1 MRHTRLFTLWLM
13 LLMAVSA
20 TAQESNKLYL
30 GDVSGMLSLPVDLPF
45 YVENTSDAIVALQA
59 DVIMPQGMT
68 LQTSESYVTYDKTR
82 LADHRVSVNKLSESA
97 FGARTYRVIMLS
109 ATNRPISANRGMLFA
124 VQAVIASDAPMTTGQ
139 SYPIEVRNVVLS
151 DIDGNNLVT
160 EYDGGSVTIA
170 PSPDFTV
177 SNPRIVVAE
186 GGSEVSKL
194 DPFTDITVAWTVN
207 NVGSADS
214 QGGWN
219 EQMMLVS
226 TTTGETVAMGTARHI
241 TETLAAG
248 QSRDYT
254 GLFSVPRIPG
264 MDGQVKLQVQLV
276 PGSESGEKAEYQQNN
291 TTQSTASYNLSKRLY
306 LVAHNPE
313 ITEAG
318 KDYKGQDRTASAS
331 FTLER
336 SGSRVSA
343 MDFPISAVIPEGET
357 RLSLSSTNA
366 HFYSGGSSYY
376 FYMNVAND
384 DLLNG
389 AEVSYDI
396 NVAAANGYQAVGAT
410 CKVIDDEHPHLSLTL
425 GLYELY
431 EGNEVTLTVKS
442 DDGVPA
448 TDVSIQLL
456 SDQPE
461 RFSMPSTVTLP
472 AGQST
477 VSTTIKVLDDDDV
490 APDLRVKF
498 TAVADGYNNG
508 EVMANLYDDDMP
520 ELTLTV
526 GPTTVSEA
534 AGINAAFA
542 TLSRDAAHLNSELTI
557 ETTTDNDG
565 ILYSPR
571 HIFTMPKGTQQ
582 VTFPLNTVDNG
593 VVDGDHEVT
602 LTAAVYYR
610 SCSCQ
615 ETGKAAGK
623 VQSVIT
629 VVDDDGP
636 ALTLIAK
643 NPNMLEGTDQNEF
656 VVKRNDAPDNDLVVN
671 IRATTGDFSGL
682 TFPATVTIPQ
692 GTTETS
698 FNVSVARND
707 VSDDSHIITM
717 KATAEGYSQGTC
729 WVQTTDQTL
738 PDATIALEV
747 LSDEV
752 FATIPAR
759 LRATIHNYG
768 YAPLPA
774 KTPCVILV
782 NDHTVYEFQTTEA
795 LEPGGIA
802 ELTVEIM
809 TALSDHPGEISVSAY
824 VNEGNVKKEVNY
836 NNNDSEAVKVNVL
849 SLLRV
854 TEIKSDHGDNGMYSS
869 LVPVIISGKTTGM
882 VNREADLEVYIVQGG
897 TRLTIKTKTDEEGNF
912 SVEWTPTLG
921 MAGIFGIG
929 ACMPGEDTR
938 EAMNTVQLYG
948 MRRATGNFMTHEME
962 VGQTITGYM
971 DIVNPGNM
979 PLSGIKAEMQGA
991 PDNIE
996 FHINEIS
1003 GLAAG
1008 ETRRME
1014 YTIKGLTP
1022 SATYDDWQT
1031 LNLRFKSNENAL
1043 MLQTIYFVVY
1053 PATPELKASIS
1064 DINTT
1069 MIKGDVRNYEF
1080 TLRNEGR
1087 QETGTIDI
1095 DLGDMQWLTTATPQR
1110 MASLAT
1116 GEEATVVLQMRP
1128 TADMELNSITKGNIC
1143 IIAANGGGLSLP
1155 LRVECVSERTA
1166 NFTVD
1171 VWDEFT
1177 ANPTEGETEGPHV
1190 EGATVAILHPVTQ
1203 QLLHQAVT
1211 DATGMVTFENLN
1223 EGKYILKVT
1232 HPKHESYLDYV
1243 LVSPGRAMKQR
1254 AFIPYSAIT
1263 VTMTYEPTEVE
1274 DVYNIVTNMTYET
1287 NVPKPVVKMDM
1298 PDQVLLD
1305 EIQTPYI
1312 FYATLTNVGLIT
1324 ARDARFEIERENG
1337 PYRFTPLIEGPW
1349 NILPQQ
1355 SVVIPVE
1362 ITKVTDGTAQARG
1375 AWGTPMRK
1383 VDFENDAY
1391 DCALSAVAKYRGSCD
1406 AFGGSDEDEVSRLM
1420 KTSTGCQSIAALV
1433 DVIHKIGSTLGIG
1446 GTSGGKK
1453 HEPIGKGGGKTYGSN
1468 AGTKSCDPCLYDHA
1482 KDYMK
1487 AASGLRK
1494 KKGRAKAAAVLLRP
1508 CQGPLGWP
1516 SGKPMKAPMKIEE
1529 DEEELDDQEIEALT
1543 TQQLITYYGEMVA
1556 QLNEGG
1562 EEPIKVPGYYR
1573 ENPATYEI
1581 PAWQPSYL
1589 KSWTLNAMVAHEMN
1603 YHELAYVYYVM
1614 GNPNFP
1620 EIETEEASNL
1630 VTAARKGIGT
1640 LTDAEKAALHPAALN
1655 DEQYA
1660 AVLERLTDFTTED
1673 NALCTQL
1680 ETRMRQVQ
1688 MKINRKGYADA
1699 KALFDD
1705 EAAIAYAQLTDN
1717 SRNSVCATVKLQIN
1731 QEMTMTR
1738 QAVRGTLTVVNG
1750 SESAAM
1756 TNVRLNLKV
1765 TDPDGNIA
1773 TSRIMEIHTES
1784 LEGFTGELDFESG
1797 WSLGAKQTGVANI
1810 IFIPTKYAAPT
1821 VPLQYTFAGTISFV
1835 DPFTGREITR
1845 ELETERLTVSPSPE
1859 LDLTYFMQRDILGD
1873 DPLTEEVEPI
1883 VPAQFTLLINNKG
1896 YGDATKVKMVTN
1908 QPEIIENERGL
1919 LAEFAIESSQL
1930 NGGDKTLALGSSV
1943 ATDFGT
1949 IPAHSQAYA
1958 QWWMTSRFTGHFIDY
1973 NVAATHVTSFDN
1985 PDLSLLDQ
1993 VTIHEL
1999 IHQIKMPGGD
2009 TQNPPLI
2016 GFMVNDEE
2024 DSHDTPDILYLSDG
2038 TTLPIHKAMSAQATK
2053 RSDTEY
2059 TLEVVTSA
2067 AGWNYG
2073 YIPDPTGGTRKLLS
2087 IRRSDGTVLPTI
2099 NFWQT
2104 DRTLRDSFQPIYE
2117 NLLHF
2122 CDDMALTNQTNVQYI
2137 LTFEDR
2143 PKDILAVSSIS
2154 GLPNANEFTRTP
2166 VGMVTVTFNKAI
2178 NPATFDYHDLT
2189 MMHEGTT
2196 VDLSGIT
2203 ISDPLDNSN
2212 ESRTFQFDLS
2222 SLTTL
2227 DGYYSLAVQTAD
2239 IDDAQGYHGETGK
2252 TSGWIQLSD
2261 GQCNLTVKVSPEG
2274 AGTVTPQTAKHDFY
2288 GDVAMTATANEGY
2301 TFVRWSKN
2309 DELLSEASSFT
2320 YAMAGPATLTAEF
2333 TPKQYMIEVAVVDE
2347 DGNATDMG
2355 TIEGGSGLYNYDQQ
2369 ITMKATAKTGYY
2381 FAGWKHGGT
2390 IVSTDDELTVTVKGA
2405 DTYQA
2410 VFGVLAFVEAQLSEL
2425 SNDNVSVF
2433 SNPRGEYYRVTMD
2446 RKLSQGQWN
2455 TFCVPFDISEQQI
2468 NKTWGYN
2475 TSLAVL
2481 KSVDTDGT
2489 MNFEYAWN
2497 IKAGVAYLIKP
2508 ECTVENPVLEYKG
2521 NLKLA
2526 PQPVPTAIG
2535 DYNYIGIYS
2544 PYTWTGVDEWYFGVK
2559 TSQLIKVK
2567 QSLVGQNLNGFRA
2580 YFLLPS
2586 GQQARLSIYGV
2597 VTTGIDELDSPLTTL
2612 QSPSRVYNLQG
2623 VYMGDDLNRLPAGM
2637 YIVNGKKTVKR

>member
-1 MRHTRLFTLWLM
+1 
-13 LLMAVSA
+13 
-20 TAQESNKLYL
+20 
-30 GDVSGMLSLPVDLPF
+30 
-45 YVENTSDAIVALQA
+45 
-59 DVIMPQGMT
+59 
-68 LQTSESYVTYDKTR
+68 
-82 LADHRVSVNKLSESA
+82 
-97 FGARTYRVIMLS
+97 
-109 ATNRPISANRGMLFA
+109 
-124 VQAVIASDAPMTTGQ
+124 
-139 SYPIEVRNVVLS
+139 
-151 DIDGNNLVT
+151 
-160 EYDGGSVTIA
+160 
-170 PSPDFTV
+170 
-177 SNPRIVVAE
+177 
-186 GGSEVSKL
+186 
-194 DPFTDITVAWTVN
+194 
-207 NVGSADS
+207 
-214 QGGWN
+214 
-219 EQMMLVS
+219 
-226 TTTGETVAMGTARHI
+226 
-241 TETLAAG
+241 
-248 QSRDYT
+248 
-254 GLFSVPRIPG
+254 
-264 MDGQVKLQVQLV
+264 
-276 PGSESGEKAEYQQNN
+276 
-291 TTQSTASYNLSKRLY
+291 
-306 LVAHNPE
+306 
-313 ITEAG
+313 
-318 KDYKGQDRTASAS
+318 
-331 FTLER
+331 
-336 SGSRVSA
+336 
-343 MDFPISAVIPEGET
+343 
-357 RLSLSSTNA
+357 
-366 HFYSGGSSYY
+366 
-376 FYMNVAND
+376 
-384 DLLNG
+384 
-389 AEVSYDI
+389 
-396 NVAAANGYQAVGAT
+396 
-410 CKVIDDEHPHLSLTL
+410 
-425 GLYELY
+425 
-431 EGNEVTLTVKS
+431 
-442 DDGVPA
+442 
-448 TDVSIQLL
+448 
-456 SDQPE
+456 
-461 RFSMPSTVTLP
+461 
-472 AGQST
+472 
-477 VSTTIKVLDDDDV
+477 
-490 APDLRVKF
+490 
-498 TAVADGYNNG
+498 
-508 EVMANLYDDDMP
+508 
-520 ELTLTV
+520 
-526 GPTTVSEA
+526 
-534 AGINAAFA
+534 
-542 TLSRDAAHLNSELTI
+542 
-557 ETTTDNDG
+557 
-565 ILYSPR
+565 
-571 HIFTMPKGTQQ
+571 
-582 VTFPLNTVDNG
+582 
-593 VVDGDHEVT
+593 
-602 LTAAVYYR
+602 
-610 SCSCQ
+610 
-615 ETGKAAGK
+615 
-623 VQSVIT
+623 
-629 VVDDDGP
+629 
-636 ALTLIAK
+636 
-643 NPNMLEGTDQNEF
+643 
-656 VVKRNDAPDNDLVVN
+656 
-671 IRATTGDFSGL
+671 
-682 TFPATVTIPQ
+682 
-692 GTTETS
+692 
-698 FNVSVARND
+698 
-707 VSDDSHIITM
+707 
-717 KATAEGYSQGTC
+717 
-729 WVQTTDQTL
+729 
-738 PDATIALEV
+738 
-747 LSDEV
+747 
-752 FATIPAR
+752 
-759 LRATIHNYG
+759 
-768 YAPLPA
+768 
-774 KTPCVILV
+774 
-782 NDHTVYEFQTTEA
+782 
-795 LEPGGIA
+795 
-802 ELTVEIM
+802 
-809 TALSDHPGEISVSAY
+809 
-824 VNEGNVKKEVNY
+824 
-836 NNNDSEAVKVNVL
+836 
-849 SLLRV
+849 
-854 TEIKSDHGDNGMYSS
+854 
-869 LVPVIISGKTTGM
+869 
-882 VNREADLEVYIVQGG
+882 
-897 TRLTIKTKTDEEGNF
+897 
-912 SVEWTPTLG
+912 
-921 MAGIFGIG
+921 
-929 ACMPGEDTR
+929 
-938 EAMNTVQLYG
+938 
-948 MRRATGNFMTHEME
+948 
-962 VGQTITGYM
+962 
-971 DIVNPGNM
+971 
-979 PLSGIKAEMQGA
+979 
-991 PDNIE
+991 
-996 FHINEIS
+996 
-1003 GLAAG
+1003 
-1008 ETRRME
+1008 
-1014 YTIKGLTP
+1014 
-1022 SATYDDWQT
+1022 
-1031 LNLRFKSNENAL
+1031 
-1043 MLQTIYFVVY
+1043 
-1053 PATPELKASIS
+1053 
-1064 DINTT
+1064 
-1069 MIKGDVRNYEF
+1069 
-1080 TLRNEGR
+1080 
-1087 QETGTIDI
+1087 
-1095 DLGDMQWLTTATPQR
+1095 MQWLTTATPQR
-1110 MASLAT
+1110 MASLAA

-1166 NFTVD
+1166 DFTVD

-1177 ANPTEGETEGPHV
+1177 ANPGEGETEGPHV

-1211 DATGMVTFENLN
+1211 DATGMVTFEDLN

-1243 LVSPGRAMKQR
+1243 LVSPGRATKQR
-1254 AFIPYSAIT
+1254 VFINYSAIT

-1274 DVYNIVTNMTYET
+1274 DVYNIVTTMTYET

-1298 PDQVLLD
+1298 PEQILLD

-1324 ARDARFEIERENG
+1324 ARDARFEIEHENG

-1355 SVVIPVE
+1355 SVIIPVE

-1375 AWGTPMRK
+1375 AWSNSRRK

-1433 DVIHKIGSTLGIG
+1433 DVIHKIGSTLGFG
-1446 GTSGGKK
+1446 GPGGGSK

-1468 AGTKSCDPCLYDHA
+1468 AGTKACEPCLYDHA

-1487 AASGLRK
+1487 AAGSMRK
-1494 KKGRAKAAAVLLRP
+1494 KKGRLKGAATLLRP
-1508 CQGPLGWP
+1508 CSGPLGW
-1516 SGKPMKAPMKIEE
+1516 SRSTVKRETVKIEE
-1529 DEEELDDQEIEALT
+1529 DEVVFDDPELESKT
-1543 TQQLITYYGEMVA
+1543 TQELITFYGEMVA

-1589 KSWTLNAMVAHEMN
+1589 KAWTLNTMVAHEMN
-1603 YHELAYVYYVM
+1603 YHELAYVYFVV

-1620 EIETEEASNL
+1620 EIETEEASKL

-1660 AVLERLTDFTTED
+1660 AVLDRLTDFTTED

-1699 KALFDD
+1699 KALFDE
-1705 EAAIAYAQLTDN
+1705 EAAIAYEHLTDN

-1845 ELETERLTVSPSPE
+1845 ELETERLTVSPCPE

-1873 DPLTEEVEPI
+1873 DPLTAEVEPI

-1958 QWWMTSRFTGHFIDY
+1958 QWWMTSRFTGHFTDY
-1973 NVAATHVTSFDN
+1973 NVEATHVTSFDN

-2024 DSHDTPDILYLSDG
+2024 DSHDTPDMLYLSDG

-2087 IRRSDGTVLPTI
+2087 ITRSDGTVLPTI

-2104 DRTLRDSFQPIYE
+2104 DRTLRDSFEPIYE

-2122 CDDMALTNQTNVQYI
+2122 CDDMALTNQTNVQYV

-2143 PKDILAVSSIS
+2143 PKYILAVSSIS
-2154 GLPNANEFTRTP
+2154 GLPSANEFTRTP
-2166 VGMVTVTFNKAI
+2166 VGEVVVTFNKAI

-2212 ESRTFQFDLS
+2212 ESSTFKFDLS
-2222 SLTTL
+2222 SLTEL
-2227 DGYYSLAVQTAD
+2227 DGYYSLSVQTAE

-2274 AGTVTPQTAKHDFY
+2274 AGTVTPQTAKHDY
-2288 GDVAMTATANEGY
+2288 YSNVDMTATANEGY

-2309 DELLSEASSFT
+2309 DEMLSDERQFT
-2320 YAMAGPATLTAEF
+2320 YAMAGPATLVAEF
-2333 TPKQYMIEVAVVDE
+2333 SPKQYKIEVSTVDE

-2355 TIEGGSGLYNYDQQ
+2355 TIEGGSGIYDYNHQL
-2369 ITMKATAKTGYY
+2369 TMKAKANEGYY
-2381 FAGWKHGGT
+2381 FVGWKHAGT
-2390 IVSTDDELTVTVKGA
+2390 MLSTDDELTVTVKGA
-2405 DTYQA
+2405 DSYQA

-2425 SNDNVSVF
+2425 SADNVSVF

-2446 RKLSQGQWN
+2446 RKLTKGQWN
-2455 TFCVPFDISEQQI
+2455 TFCAPFDISEQQI

-2481 KSVDTDGT
+2481 KSVEADGT

-2526 PQPVPTAIG
+2526 PEPIPTAIDG
-2535 DYNYIGIYS
+2535 YNYIGIYS
-2544 PYTWTGVDEWYFGVK
+2544 PRTWTGVDEWYFGVK

-2586 GQQARLSIYGV
+2586 GQSARLSIYGV
-2597 VTTGIDELDSPLTTL
+2597 VTTGIDELESPLVSTPAT
-2612 QSPSRVYNLQG
+2612 SRVYNLQG
-2623 VYMGDDLNRLPAGM
+2623 VYMGDDLNCLPAGM